1 VNSIKIIG
9 LPVVV
14 SNRHRIVL
22 DKNIRTLFEI
32 QKNDSVFMNIE
43 QGFLRISSCQDPTVA
58 GGEKKNITIGRFN
71 LPESWAKENDIHIGD
86 FVYLIATDTGIVI
99 CPKNIELLCIGGGL

>member
-22 DKNIRTLFEI
+22 DKNIRTLFRI
-32 QKNDSVFMNIE
+32 QKNDSVLMNIE
-43 QGFLRISSCQDPTVA
+43 QGFLRISSCYEPTAA

-71 LPESWAKENDIHIGD
+71 LPESWAKQNDIHLGD

>member
-1 VNSIKIIG
+1 MKSMKING

-14 SNRHRIVL
+14 SERHRIVL
-22 DKNIRTLFEI
+22 DKNIRSLYQI
-32 QKNDSVFMNIE
+32 QKDDSVLMNTE
-43 QGFLRISSCQDPTVA
+43 QGFLRISPYHQSETA

-71 LPESWAKENDIHIGD
+71 LPQSWAKENDIHIGD

-99 CPKNIELLCIGGGL
+99 CPKNIELLCIGGAL